1 MSASSA
7 LLTLSCV
14 LGVAVA
20 SAAAAAAPFS
30 PAAGL
35 RPNVLFMVVDGEIFK
50 QAIAHLPAAWQFPP
64 QQQWP
69 THPYCC
75 SCHKL
80 AWDLKLVLFSDTL
93 ALTRKTHAQAHTRAH
108 AHTTHIRTR
117 MRTRA
122 YVYLPSLALS
132 FSPLFF
138 SHNRPQ
144 SKPEHIWAPCYY
156 PQH

>member
-50 QAIAHLPAAWQFPP
+50 HGNFPRSNNGSLIFIVAVATS
-64 QQQWP
+64 WP
-69 THPYCC
+69 G
-75 SCHKL
+75 
-80 AWDLKLVLFSDTL
+80 
-93 ALTRKTHAQAHTRAH
+93 
-108 AHTTHIRTR
+108 I
-117 MRTRA
+117 
-122 YVYLPSLALS
+122 
-132 FSPLFF
+132 
-138 SHNRPQ
+138 
-144 SKPEHIWAPCYY
+144 
-156 PQH
+156 